1 VIQVLPFCGWR
12 FDLSQVGALSEV
24 LSPAASEICA
34 ATQRALYRLHPC
46 NVVRLICNRDEP
58 GDTSPADRTARADDF
73 FRLWRKEGILVRE
86 HETAFYIVETRFQDG
101 QVDRERW
108 SLFGQ
113 LALQGADGQPVVP
126 VTALKSAE
134 EEIRACLEL
143 RRAAH
148 ADLAPVVA
156 LAEDVTADA
165 SRESLSE
172 LLERLVRQ
180 ATPMECFLEHGV
192 RHRVWAVTS
201 EAAKNQITERLSV
214 TRPLLISGV
223 AQYHAAVQHAA
234 ELRQTGTL
242 KGPNDPAGRV
252 LTCFLGADDGGLEFQ
267 PGFVAAA
274 LPEAVSGEK
283 FREAAARAT
292 GVQCRFVGN
301 EAYAVSD
308 ALELAALNDDQ
319 PCVAVGTPDG
329 EWQLLSAPARCENH
343 ADLLELLRAE
353 LLPGGGWAWQCL
365 TGAADNDRQ
374 GRLGVPAVAAGAVMI
389 ATPPLTPVPEVGS
402 GCASVVTGLSET
414 GLRLYPGVPVGLV
427 FSAHS
432 DRVSA

>member
-1 VIQVLPFCGWR
+1 
-12 FDLSQVGALSEV
+12 
-24 LSPAASEICA
+24 
-34 ATQRALYRLHPC
+34 
-46 NVVRLICNRDEP
+46 
-58 GDTSPADRTARADDF
+58 
-73 FRLWRKEGILVRE
+73 
-86 HETAFYIVETRFQDG
+86 
-101 QVDRERW
+101 
-108 SLFGQ
+108 
-113 LALQGADGQPVVP
+113 
-126 VTALKSAE
+126 
-134 EEIRACLEL
+134 
-143 RRAAH
+143 
-148 ADLAPVVA
+148 
-156 LAEDVTADA
+156 
-165 SRESLSE
+165 
-172 LLERLVRQ
+172 
-180 ATPMECFLEHGV
+180 
-192 RHRVWAVTS
+192 
-201 EAAKNQITERLSV
+201 
-214 TRPLLISGV
+214 GV
-223 AQYHAAVQHAA
+223 AQYHAAVQHVA
-234 ELRQTGTL
+234 ELRQSGTL

-274 LPEAVSGEK
+274 LTEAVSGEK
-283 FREAAARAT
+283 FREAAAQVT

-301 EAYAVSD
+301 ESYAVSD

-374 GRLGVPAVAAGAVMI
+374 GRPGVPAVAAGAVMI